1 LRETEKQPCRETAM
15 QKDTKVHKT
24 EREKQHKQTEIDKQR
39 IVTSFAERQATGR
52 DKLCRETSNRQL
64 VETAICRETVTCR
77 ETVIC
82 RETAHAKR
90 QQYAERQ
97 QCAER

>member
-1 LRETEKQPCRETAM
+1 M
-15 QKDTKVHKT
+15 
-24 EREKQHKQTEIDKQR
+24 EREKQHKQTERDKQC

-52 DKLCRETSNRQL
+52 DKLHRETSNRQL
-64 VETAICRETVTCR
+64 V